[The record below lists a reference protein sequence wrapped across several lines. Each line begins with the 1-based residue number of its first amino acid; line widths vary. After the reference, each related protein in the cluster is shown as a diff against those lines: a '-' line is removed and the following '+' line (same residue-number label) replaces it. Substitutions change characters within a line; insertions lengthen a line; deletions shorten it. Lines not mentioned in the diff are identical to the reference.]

1 MRRGERGSMKKV
13 MNLKSLLF
21 CAMLVLTLAV
31 NTVSVQADALDY
43 LGNTIDGSVLT
54 NETESIGNYQSVAR
68 STYLHQGFVR
78 ITNNGNGY
86 IGIGGGTECN
96 VTCGT
101 VKLNIYLERST
112 GSGSFYSYKKWE
124 IVDYNTDS
132 LFMSKEIKVEKGY
145 YYRLRGYHSCTKSGV
160 TENGGSSTNGIYIG

>member
-124 IVDYNTDS
+124 NVDYNTDS
-132 LFMSKEIKVEKGY
+132 LFMSKEIKVRK
-145 YYRLRGYHSCTKSGV
+145 RLLLPFKRLSFLY
-160 TENGGSSTNGIYIG
+160 

>member
-1 MRRGERGSMKKV
+1 MRRGDRASMKKV

-124 IVDYNTDS
+124 NVDYNTSS
-132 LFMSKEIKVEKGY
+132 LYLNQQVKVEKGY
-145 YYRLRGYHSCTKSGV
+145 YYRLRGYHSCTKNGV
-160 TENGGSSTNGIYIG
+160 LENGASRTDGIYIG

>member
-124 IVDYNTDS
+124 NVDYNTDS

-160 TENGGSSTNGIYIG
+160 TENGGRSTNGIYIG

>member
-124 IVDYNTDS
+124 NVDYNTDS

-145 YYRLRGYHSCTKSGV
+145 YYRLRGYHSCTKGGV

>member
-1 MRRGERGSMKKV
+1 MRRGERESMKKV

-124 IVDYNTDS
+124 NVDYNTDS

>member
-1 MRRGERGSMKKV
+1 MKKV

-124 IVDYNTDS
+124 NVDYNTDS

-145 YYRLRGYHSCTKSGV
+145 YYRLRGYHSCT
-160 TENGGSSTNGIYIG
+160 

>member
-96 VTCGT
+96 VTCVT

-124 IVDYNTDS
+124 NVDYNTDS

>member
-124 IVDYNTDS
+124 NVDYNTDS

-160 TENGGSSTNGIYIG
+160 TENGGSSTNGIYIV

>member
-1 MRRGERGSMKKV
+1 MKKV
-13 MNLKSLLF
+13 INLKSLLF

-31 NTVSVQADALDY
+31 NSVNVQADALDY
-43 LGNTIDGSVLT
+43 LGTTIDGSVLT
-54 NETESIGNYQSVAR
+54 NDTESIGNYQSVAR

-86 IGIGGGTECN
+86 IGIFGGTECN
-96 VTCGT
+96 VTCST

-124 IVDYNTDS
+124 NVDYNTDS

-145 YYRLRGYHSCTKSGV
+145 YYRLRGYHSCTKNGV
-160 TENGGSSTNGIYIG
+160 TENGGSRTNGIYIG

>member
-96 VTCGT
+96 VNCGT

-124 IVDYNTDS
+124 NVDYNTDS

>member
-124 IVDYNTDS
+124 NVDYNTDS

-145 YYRLRGYHSCTKSGV
+145 YYRLRGYHSFTKSGV
-160 TENGGSSTNGIYIG
+160 TENGGSSTN

>member
-1 MRRGERGSMKKV
+1 MKKV

-124 IVDYNTDS
+124 NVDYNTDS
-132 LFMSKEIKVEKGY
+132 LFMSKEIKVEKG

>member
-1 MRRGERGSMKKV
+1 MKKV

-31 NTVSVQADALDY
+31 NTESVQADALDY

-124 IVDYNTDS
+124 NVDYNTDS

>member
-1 MRRGERGSMKKV
+1 MKKV

-101 VKLNIYLERST
+101 VKLNIYLELST
-112 GSGSFYSYKKWE
+112 GSGSFYSYK
-124 IVDYNTDS
+124 
-132 LFMSKEIKVEKGY
+132 
-145 YYRLRGYHSCTKSGV
+145 SGKM
-160 TENGGSSTNGIYIG
+160 

>member
-1 MRRGERGSMKKV
+1 MKKV

-124 IVDYNTDS
+124 NGAYNTDS